1 MATTIKTK
9 GLVKPAQK
17 RKPTKLQNLSN
28 LMKEARELGAKL
40 VKQKKLK
47 PFHSFG

>member
-1 MATTIKTK
+1 MATTVKKT
-9 GLVKPAQK
+9 GLGKPAEK
-17 RKPTKLQNLSN
+17 RKPTKLQNLSK

-47 PFHSFG
+47 PL